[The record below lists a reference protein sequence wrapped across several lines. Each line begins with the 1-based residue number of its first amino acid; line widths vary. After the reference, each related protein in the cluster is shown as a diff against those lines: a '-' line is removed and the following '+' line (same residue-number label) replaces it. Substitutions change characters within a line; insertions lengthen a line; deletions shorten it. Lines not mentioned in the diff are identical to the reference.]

1 MPIDALAHRTRRAGG
16 IPISLVRAAAVAAT
30 VLLLAASVPV
40 VWAAV
45 SAGLGLLALAVL
57 AIGGTALFQALPW
70 VLQRMENRLL
80 RLRRAEARA
89 NPTEQLHNEVL
100 RRSERLTTFRSA
112 LATIGGQIETITQM
126 LAERRHLDPGHVLE
140 RQQRALQR
148 LVQFHGANLQ
158 RLDLA
163 QAALQAFREQVRHK
177 VVEWEVSLAIEI
189 AGEAIHPGDAGHLM
203 QDLLTDEALRAVQD
217 RFNTAFA
224 DLDIQ
229 MRAMDSP
236 ARDMLAETGPARP
249 DALLRAGL
257 SPHGRLA

>member
-70 VLQRMENRLL
+70 ALQRMENRLL

-148 LVQFHGANLQ
+148 L
-158 RLDLA
+158 DLA

-177 VVEWEVSLAIEI
+177 VVEWEISLAIEI

>member
-1 MPIDALAHRTRRAGG
+1 MARPTTANTARQALRLRL
-16 IPISLVRAAAVAAT
+16 PLVRVAAVAAI
-30 VLLLAASVPV
+30 VILLAVSVPV
-40 VWAAV
+40 VGAAV

-57 AIGGTALFQALPW
+57 AVSGMALIQALPW
-70 VLQRMENRLL
+70 ALQRLENRLL

-89 NPTEQLHNEVL
+89 DPTEQLHNEVL
-100 RRSERLTTFRSA
+100 RRSERSTAFRGA

-126 LAERRHLDPGHVLE
+126 LAERRDLDPGHVLE

-163 QAALQAFREQVRHK
+163 QSALQAFRDQVRQK
-177 VVEWEVSLAIEI
+177 VVEWEISLAIEI
-189 AGEAIHPGDAGHLM
+189 AGEAIDPGDAGHLM

-217 RFNTAFA
+217 RFNIVFA
-224 DLDIQ
+224 DLDLQ

-236 ARDMLAETGPARP
+236 ARDLLADTGPARP
-249 DALLRAGL
+249 EALLR
-257 SPHGRLA
+257 SQPHPHRRLA